1 MACRSILGLGN
12 PGGTSHRGQGE
23 VGIGG
28 EEERRPQVSR
38 AWAGTVLLV
47 PAHYVLERPQGSE
60 PPGLTSALPGGHRTG
75 PVAPPT
81 VTSPVT
87 RPLPAPALGQPAASF
102 PHHPACL
109 CAKAAPPGL
118 TNRGEEPRL
127 TRGPLS
133 PVGQRLN
140 SRATCY
146 HRRGHRPRE
155 GRRLPQ
161 PMWCLPANAGA
172 REAPC
177 SSLARGRGS
186 SPQPQGLR
194 EGSGGPPLSGQGLRG
209 PSTGLESAA
218 PASGPHIH

>member
-1 MACRSILGLGN
+1 M
-12 PGGTSHRGQGE
+12 
-23 VGIGG
+23 
-28 EEERRPQVSR
+28 SR

-75 PVAPPT
+75 PAAPPT

-102 PHHPACL
+102 PHRPACL

-118 TNRGEEPRL
+118 TNRGEEPRP
-127 TRGPLS
+127 TRGLLS

-161 PMWCLPANAGA
+161 PMWCLPAQ
-172 REAPC
+172 R
-177 SSLARGRGS
+177 RGPRGS
-186 SPQPQGLR
+186 LLQPGPGKRQLPATPRAQGGQWGATFVGPGAAGTKHWLRVSSPSFWPTQPLTHFDLGQAPSFLR
-194 EGSGGPPLSGQGLRG
+194 DSVS
-209 PSTGLESAA
+209 PSVNHEE
-218 PASGPHIH
+218 